1 MICYDKL
8 WLMMKQANKSKT
20 ELRKAA
26 GLSTSTFAKLTR
38 NEMVSL
44 DVLVRL
50 CGVFHCQISDI
61 CTIEYE
67 EGR

>member
-1 MICYDKL
+1 
-8 WLMMKQANKSKT
+8 MMKQANKSKT

-50 CGVFHCQISDI
+50 CGVFQCQISDI

-67 EGR
+67 KGR

>member
-1 MICYDKL
+1 MIYYDKL
-8 WLMMKQANKSKT
+8 WLMMKRANKSKT

-26 GLSTSTFAKLTR
+26 RLSTSTFAKLTR

-50 CGVFHCQISDI
+50 CSVFQCQISDI
-61 CTIEYE
+61 CTIGYE